1 MNQPTLA
8 IFITSYNYGEFIGKA
23 IESVI
28 NQSNPN
34 WKLYIYDDN
43 STDNS
48 QQIIK
53 EYLKKDNRIS
63 WKNNKTNRGKT
74 NQQF

>member
-34 WKLYIYDDN
+34 WKLYIFDN
-43 STDNS
+43 CSTDNTYAVVE
-48 QQIIK
+48 K
-53 EYLKKDNRIS
+53 YLKKDNR
-63 WKNNKTNRGKT
+63 NT
-74 NQQF
+74 